1 MRESYDFSNAVQGV
15 HHKQYNQ
22 GHSVRLITEN
32 ESQAA
37 ADPARGGDTQLTELA
52 GRFALI
58 SQLTKDGLE
67 VALPVRDRGVDMI
80 AYADLDE
87 QNGQF
92 VACPIQLKVST
103 GRRFSLDKKYARI
116 ANLLL
121 VYVWDVLDSVQS
133 RTYAL
138 TYAEACDILARKG
151 FDQTDS
157 WKGKRGEYS
166 ISPPGKELLKM
177 MEPFLMEPDGWHK
190 RIVSAAGPKQLKSA

>member
-1 MRESYDFSNAVQGV
+1 MRKSYDFSNAVQGV
-15 HHKQYNQ
+15 HHRQYNQ

-32 ESQAA
+32 ESQSNAA
-37 ADPARGGDTQLTELA
+37 TVSAGDSQLTELA

-58 SQLTKDGLE
+58 SQLTKDGVE
-67 VALPVRDRGVDMI
+67 VALPVRDRGVDLI

-103 GRRFSLDKKYARI
+103 GRRFSVDKKYARI

-121 VYVWDVLDSVQS
+121 VYVWDVQDAAQS

-177 MEPFLMEPDGWHK
+177 MEPFIMKPEGWHK
-190 RIVSAAGPKQLKSA
+190 RIVSASQKQKKSA

>member
-1 MRESYDFSNAVQGV
+1 MRKSYDFSNAVQGV
-15 HHKQYNQ
+15 HHKQYEQ

-32 ESQAA
+32 ESQSVAGTA
-37 ADPARGGDTQLTELA
+37 CAGDTQLTELA

-67 VALPVRDRGVDMI
+67 VALPVRDRGIDMI
-80 AYADLDE
+80 AYADLSE
-87 QNGQF
+87 QNDQF

-103 GRRFSLDKKYARI
+103 GRRFSLNKKYSRI

-121 VYVWDVLDSVQS
+121 VYVWDVQDAVQS

-166 ISPPGKELLKM
+166 ISPPGKELLEM
-177 MEPFLMEPDGWHK
+177 MERYIMKPEGWHK
-190 RIVSAAGPKQLKSA
+190 RIVSAAGPVRLKSA